1 MMIDG
6 VDIKQLGLEDLR
18 SHIAIIPQESLL
30 FSGTM
35 GSNLD
40 PFSEYS
46 DESIWSALDRASMRT
61 VISEAPAELDTSVE
75 KHGCNYAVGQLQLL
89 LLQEHY

>member
-35 GSNLD
+35 RSNLIHLV
-40 PFSEYS
+40 
-46 DESIWSALDRASMRT
+46 SIRMNPS
-61 VISEAPAELDTSVE
+61 
-75 KHGCNYAVGQLQLL
+75 GQLWIEQVCEL
-89 LLQEHY
+89 